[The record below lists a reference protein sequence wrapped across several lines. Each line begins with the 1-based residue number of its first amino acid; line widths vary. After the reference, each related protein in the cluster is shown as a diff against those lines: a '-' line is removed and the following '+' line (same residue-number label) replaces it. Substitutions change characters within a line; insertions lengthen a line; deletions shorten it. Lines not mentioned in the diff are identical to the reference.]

1 MVKIA
6 SPAVNAA
13 GAMTVK
19 RKNPHRINTHHR
31 SEHSKK
37 VFKGSTSCSLIKV

>member
-6 SPAVNAA
+6 SPAVNA

-19 RKNPHRINTHHR
+19 RNNPHRINTHHR

-37 VFKGSTSCSLIKV
+37 FSRDQPLAA